1 MFTSSSTSEKHQI
14 HYPSQSLQEK
24 PEVLDVA
31 PTPEKSSEKTEAKT
45 LISEYATEKKQMLE
59 NSVDDL
65 TKVLLSKIENSNVS
79 DETKASLKQIVMNDF
94 IEKAKSKIENA
105 KVEINEI
112 SEQKSEQAK
121 ESAGKTEP
129 IPPAVP
135 PMTESSPEHISPF
148 EKGKARYEK
157 MSISISE
164 AKNKTS
170 MISKKI
176 GSKIGNFFNK
186 GKNVA
191 RDAVFH
197 ALASGDYL
205 SMAKTASEK
214 YIAEKYNATE
224 KYSKETFSKIENKSK
239 NAFWVMKLALQDAAF
254 ARAERKNEKAS
265 MEAVRLSQSRTDIV
279 NRLNNLR
286 EQRAQQR
293 GAVNV

>member
-14 HYPSQSLQEK
+14 HYPSQEK
-24 PEVLDVA
+24 SEVLDVA
-31 PTPEKSSEKTEAKT
+31 PTPEKTETKT

-59 NSVDDL
+59 DSVDDL
-65 TKVLLSKIENSNVS
+65 TQVLLSKIENSNVS

-94 IEKAKSKIENA
+94 TEKAKSSIENA
-105 KVEINEI
+105 KSQIEEIAEN
-112 SEQKSEQAK
+112 
-121 ESAGKTEP
+121 KTEP

-148 EKGKARYEK
+148 EKGKARYEQ
-157 MSISISE
+157 MSISIAE

-170 MISKKI
+170 MMSKKI

-191 RDAVFH
+191 KDAVFH
-197 ALASGDYL
+197 ALAAGDYV
-205 SMAKTASEK
+205 SMAKNASEK

-224 KYSKETFSKIENKSK
+224 KYSKETFGKIENKSK

-254 ARAERKNEKAS
+254 ARAERKNEKAQ
-265 MEAVRLSQSRTDIV
+265 MEAIRLSKERAGIV
-279 NRLNNLR
+279 DRLNDLR
-286 EQRAQQR
+286 EERSKQR